1 MGKIAFVFAG
11 QGAQYS
17 GMGKDFY
24 ASNAAARAVFDEA
37 EALRPGTLA
46 QCFESDEAVLKET
59 KNTQPDM
66 FAVELATAAA
76 LTASGI
82 RADMTAG
89 FSLGELAALAYAGAG
104 SFAEIFQLVT
114 KRGALMQ
121 QAAEKQPTA
130 MVAALKLS
138 AEDVE
143 KLCAEFANVYPVN
156 FNCPGQVSCSGLAE
170 EIKAFSA
177 AVKEA
182 GGRAVPLKVK
192 GGFHSPFM
200 KEAAAAF
207 DKELAAV
214 DFKTLEI
221 PVYANCNGL
230 PYSEDVVTTLSQQMA
245 NPVRWETSV
254 RNMIA
259 AGCDTFIEIGPGD
272 TLSGMIKRIDG
283 NVRRYTC
290 GSIEEMNK
298 ILEEVKA

>member
-11 QGAQYS
+11 QGAQHS

-24 ASNAAARAVFDEA
+24 DSNAAAKAVFEEA

-66 FAVELATAAA
+66 FVVELATAAA

-89 FSLGELAALAYAGAG
+89 FSLGELAALCYAGAG
-104 SFAEIFQLVT
+104 TFADLFKLVT
-114 KRGALMQ
+114 QRGALMQ
-121 QAAEKQPTA
+121 QAAEEQPTA

-138 AEDVE
+138 AEKVE
-143 KLCAEFANVYPVN
+143 EIAAGFDNVYPVN

-200 KEAAAAF
+200 KTAAAAF
-207 DKELAAV
+207 AEALAAV
-214 DFKTLEI
+214 PLKSLSI
-221 PVYANCNGL
+221 PVYANCSGA
-230 PYSEDVVTTLSQQMA
+230 PYGSDVAATLAQQMA

-259 AGCDTFIEIGPGD
+259 AGVDTFIEIGPGD
-272 TLSGMIKRIDG
+272 TLCGMIRRIDG

-290 GSIEEMNK
+290 GSVEEMNK

>member
-11 QGAQYS
+11 QGAQHS

-24 ASNAAARAVFDEA
+24 DSSAAAKAVFEEA

-66 FAVELATAAA
+66 FVVELSTAAA

-89 FSLGELAALAYAGAG
+89 FSLGELAALCYAGAG
-104 SFAEIFQLVT
+104 TFADLFKLVT
-114 KRGALMQ
+114 QRGALMQ
-121 QAAEKQPTA
+121 QAAEEQPTA

-138 AEDVE
+138 AEKVE
-143 KLCAEFANVYPVN
+143 EIAAGFDNVYPVN

-200 KEAAAAF
+200 KTAAAAF
-207 DKELAAV
+207 AEALAAV
-214 DFKTLEI
+214 PLKPLSI
-221 PVYANCNGL
+221 PVYANCSGA
-230 PYSEDVVTTLSQQMA
+230 PYGSDVAATLAQQMA

-259 AGCDTFIEIGPGD
+259 AGVDTFIEIGPGD
-272 TLSGMIKRIDG
+272 TLCGMIRRIDG

-290 GSIEEMNK
+290 GSVEEMNK

>member
-1 MGKIAFVFAG
+1 M
-11 QGAQYS
+11 
-17 GMGKDFY
+17 
-24 ASNAAARAVFDEA
+24 
-37 EALRPGTLA
+37 
-46 QCFESDEAVLKET
+46 
-59 KNTQPDM
+59 
-66 FAVELATAAA
+66 
-76 LTASGI
+76 
-82 RADMTAG
+82 
-89 FSLGELAALAYAGAG
+89 
-104 SFAEIFQLVT
+104 
-114 KRGALMQ
+114 
-121 QAAEKQPTA
+121 
-130 MVAALKLS
+130 KLS

-214 DFKTLEI
+214 DFKTLGI

>member
-11 QGAQYS
+11 QGAQHR

-24 ASNAAARAVFDEA
+24 DNSAAAKAVFDAA
-37 EALRPGTLA
+37 EAIRPGTLSE
-46 QCFESDEAVLKET
+46 CFESDEAVLKET

-66 FAVELATAAA
+66 FVVELATAAA
-76 LTASGI
+76 LEESGI
-82 RADMTAG
+82 RADMAAG

-104 SFAEIFQLVT
+104 NFADLFRLVC

-121 QAAEKQPTA
+121 QAAEEQPTA

-138 AEDVE
+138 AEEVE
-143 KLCAEFANVYPVN
+143 QLCAGFDNVYPVN

-177 AVKEA
+177 ALKEA

-207 DKELAAV
+207 ENELASVELQAL
-214 DFKTLEI
+214 KL
-221 PVYANCNGL
+221 PVYANFNGEA
-230 PYSEDVVTTLSQQMA
+230 YGDDVAQTLSQQMA
-245 NPVRWETSV
+245 SPVRWETTV

-259 AGCDTFIEIGPGD
+259 AGVDTFIEIGPGD
-272 TLSGMIKRIDG
+272 TLCGMIKRIDPS
-283 NVRRYTC
+283 VRRYTTNNM
-290 GSIEEMNK
+290 EELAK
-298 ILEEVKA
+298 ILDEVKA

>member
-11 QGAQYS
+11 QGAQHS

-24 ASNAAARAVFDEA
+24 DKSAAAKAVFDAA
-37 EALRPGTLA
+37 EALRPGTLSE
-46 QCFESDEAVLKET
+46 CFESEEAVLKET

-66 FAVELATAAA
+66 FVVELATAAA
-76 LTASGI
+76 LAESGI
-82 RADMTAG
+82 RADMAAG

-104 SFAEIFQLVT
+104 DFADMFRLVC

-121 QAAEKQPTA
+121 QAAEEQPTA

-143 KLCAEFANVYPVN
+143 KLCEGFDNVYPVN
-156 FNCPGQVSCSGLAE
+156 FNCPGQVSCSGLAD

-200 KEAAAAF
+200 RDAAASF
-207 DKELAAV
+207 EKELAAV
-214 DFKTLEI
+214 TMQSLTI
-221 PVYANCNGL
+221 PVYANYNGEA
-230 PYSEDVVTTLSQQMA
+230 YSSDVAATLAKQIAS
-245 NPVRWETSV
+245 PVRWETTV

-259 AGCDTFIEIGPGD
+259 AGVDTFIEIGPGY
-272 TLSGMIKRIDG
+272 TLSGMIKRIDPS
-283 NVRRYTC
+283 VRRYTT
-290 GSIEEMNK
+290 GTVEEFAK
-298 ILEEVKA
+298 ILEEVKP